1 MTSFA
6 YTRFE
11 LVRTFRNVRLLVFSF
26 GFPLVLY
33 FVIAT
38 PNRHEHNFN
47 GSGISIPLYY
57 MVGLVAFGGMSSLI
71 SSGTRI
77 ATERTD
83 GWTRQLRIT
92 PLATSAYFGAKVITG
107 YTMAAVTIAL
117 LYASGV
123 SLGVNLSAERWF
135 EMTGLI
141 VVALI
146 PFAVLGI
153 FLGHLLTAD
162 SIGPAIGGIVSLLAL
177 VSGTWFPIGSHG
189 ILHDIAQYLPSY
201 WLVGASHV
209 ALGGSA
215 WSATGW
221 IVIGAWTITLGIA
234 ARIAYRRDTGRV

>member
-1 MTSFA
+1 
-6 YTRFE
+6 
-11 LVRTFRNVRLLVFSF
+11 
-26 GFPLVLY
+26 
-33 FVIAT
+33 
-38 PNRHEHNFN
+38 
-47 GSGISIPLYY
+47 
-57 MVGLVAFGGMSSLI
+57 MSSLI

-201 WLVGASHV
+201 WLVASQSRRPRRFGV
-209 ALGGSA
+209 ERDWVDRDRRLDDYA
-215 WSATGW
+215 WHRRPDRLPPGHRSRLTG
-221 IVIGAWTITLGIA
+221 
-234 ARIAYRRDTGRV
+234 